1 LILINYYIFIIT
13 GIIHSDLKPSNFII
27 IGGKLKLIDFGIAKS
42 VQPDKTSVM
51 TDTQVGTL
59 NYMSPES
66 IMDYCDSED
75 KPVYKVHMLLQ
86 RNLSK
91 PNN

>member
-1 LILINYYIFIIT
+1 
-13 GIIHSDLKPSNFII
+13 
-27 IGGKLKLIDFGIAKS
+27 
-42 VQPDKTSVM
+42 M